1 MNKNVIAVIP
11 AKGFSRRVPRKNM
24 RPFNGKPLL
33 YHTIE
38 QALRSRMLDEVC
50 VSTDS
55 PEIQQYAQ
63 DCGAKVPFLRP
74 AEMAADHVHGSVPIL
89 HMLEQLGGASK
100 YSHCVQLL
108 PSSPLKTARTIDAVI
123 QLSIERNAN
132 VLSVTPTGR
141 ILAHFRTFDGE
152 GRLQPVD
159 KDVVY
164 NFQTQDKPEVY
175 SINGAVYCAPVTELL
190 HHRTFQYGNPLGYRM
205 NPIEAAD
212 IDTETDFIITE
223 QLASLIE
230 KGILQD
236 G

>member
-1 MNKNVIAVIP
+1 MNKNAVAVIP

-24 RPFNGKPLL
+24 RLFNGKPLL
-33 YHTIE
+33 YYTID
-38 QALRSRMLDEVC
+38 QALRSELLDEVY

-55 PEIQQYAQ
+55 PEIRKFAE
-63 DCGAKVPFLRP
+63 DCGARVPFLRP
-74 AEMAADHVHGSVPIL
+74 AELAGDHVHGSVPIL
-89 HMLEQLGGASK
+89 HMLEQLGGVSK

-123 QLSIERNAN
+123 RLSIERNCN

-141 ILAHFRTFDGE
+141 ILAHFRTFDSE

-175 SINGAVYCAPVTELL
+175 CINGAVYCAPVTELL
-190 HHRTFQYGNPLGYRM
+190 QHRTFQYGNPVGYRM

-212 IDTETDFIITE
+212 IDTETDFVITE
-223 QLASLIE
+223 QLAILVE
-230 KGILQD
+230 KDMLQD

>member
-33 YHTIE
+33 YYTIE
-38 QALRSRMLDEVC
+38 QALRSELVDEVC

-55 PEIQQYAQ
+55 PEIQSFAQ
-63 DCGAKVPFLRP
+63 ECGAMVPFLRP

-89 HMLEQLGGASK
+89 HMLDQLGGASK

-123 QLSIERNAN
+123 RLSIERNCN

-159 KDVVY
+159 NDVVY

-175 SINGAVYCAPVTELL
+175 SINGAVYCAPVPELL
-190 HHRTFQYGNPLGYRM
+190 QHRTFQYGNPVGYRM

-223 QLASLIE
+223 QLAALMA
-230 KGILQD
+230 KGVLQD